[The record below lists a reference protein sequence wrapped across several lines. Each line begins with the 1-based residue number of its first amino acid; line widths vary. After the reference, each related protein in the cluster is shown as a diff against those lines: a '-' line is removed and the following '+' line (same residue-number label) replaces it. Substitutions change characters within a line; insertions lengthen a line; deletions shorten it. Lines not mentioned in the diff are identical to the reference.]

1 MNHMN
6 TVMDPVGID
15 DAILE
20 IALVAERVLGAR
32 EPSGLFQAVA
42 VLLARRAGG
51 ASGRDAL
58 TFPQEAPIA
67 VSAAF
72 PTLTRVERTVVSLV
86 AEGFTNKEIAVRL
99 FVSHRTIDSHVSH
112 ALAKLGLTSRVQVA
126 RWFAVQQI

>member
-1 MNHMN
+1 MN

-42 VLLARRAGG
+42 LLLARRAGG
-51 ASGRDAL
+51 TSSRDAIA
-58 TFPQEAPIA
+58 FPQKPPVDAT
-67 VSAAF
+67 AAF
-72 PTLTRVERTVVSLV
+72 PMLTRVERIVVGLV
-86 AEGFTNKEIAVRL
+86 AEGLTNKEIAVRL
-99 FVSHRTIDSHVSH
+99 FVSHRTIDTHVSH
-112 ALAKLGLTSRVQVA
+112 ALAKLGVTSRVQMA